1 MPGGH
6 STTLVLG
13 TGLAAL
19 LLAVPGWP
27 VTKHAITAAH
37 EGGHALMAFITGG
50 KVTALKINR
59 DGTGKTDFKARKL
72 GEFLGLFAGYV
83 APSLFGLF
91 GVLLLTGGRPVVVL
105 WVSLVFLALLLIQL
119 RPGDL
124 FGVVVVVVTGGLM
137 FVTARY
143 ASDST
148 RTLVAY
154 GWTWFLLLGGV
165 RHVVAHI
172 GSAADATSL
181 KKMTWIPALLWR
193 WLFLVITAAVLLW
206 GGGVLLGIVS
216 LHR

>member
-37 EGGHALMAFITGG
+37 EGGHALMAFLTGG
-50 KVTALKINR
+50 KVKAVKLNR
-59 DGTGKTDFKARKL
+59 DGTGKTDVTAPKL
-72 GEFLGLFAGYV
+72 GGFLRLFVGYV
-83 APSLFGLF
+83 APSLFGLL
-91 GVLLLTGGRPVVVL
+91 GVLLLTGGRPVVLL

-124 FGVVVVVVTGGLM
+124 FGVLVVVLTGGLM

-143 ASDST
+143 ASDGV
-148 RTLVAY
+148 RTYVAY
-154 GWTWFLLLGGV
+154 GWTWFLLVGGV

-181 KKMTWIPALLWR
+181 RKMTWIPALLWR
-193 WLFLVITAAVLLW
+193 WLFLVLTAAALLW
-206 GGGVLLGIVS
+206 GGAVLLGIVS